1 MKRFIKSFMIALA
14 LITAVTVV
22 LPNQVVNVEAKTSMK
37 RTIYVG
43 QTLKLYVIGVKK
55 KKVKWRSTNKKV
67 AKVSKKGK
75 VKGLRPGKATI
86 IAKVGKRSLKCKLTV
101 KKRKPTV
108 TAGQRNALGRAK
120 VLLTKDIFSKALL
133 KSQLVREGYSDADA
147 QYGADHCGANW
158 NQQAYAAAKLILS
171 RNYYSKEQL
180 VTILL
185 KCGFTSAE
193 TNYGVN
199 RAYQ

>member
-1 MKRFIKSFMIALA
+1 VKLLKSFIVALA
-14 LITAVTVV
+14 LLTAVTVV

-101 KKRKPTV
+101 KKRKSTV
-108 TAGQRNALGRAK
+108 TAGQRNALARAK
-120 VLLTKDIFSKALL
+120 YVLQNYPVSRELL
-133 KSQLVREGYSDADA
+133 RDQLVADKYNA
-147 QYGADHCGANW
+147 QEIQYALDHCGADW
-158 NQQAYAAAKLILS
+158 NEQAYKCAQFYMNRYTL
-171 RNYYSKEQL
+171 SKEQL
-180 VTILL
+180 IECLVRV
-185 KCGFTSAE
+185 KFTREQAI
-193 TNYGVN
+193 YGVN

>member
-55 KKVKWRSTNKKV
+55 
-67 AKVSKKGK
+67 
-75 VKGLRPGKATI
+75 
-86 IAKVGKRSLKCKLTV
+86 
-101 KKRKPTV
+101 RKPTV

-147 QYGADHCGANW
+147 QYGVDHCGANW

-185 KCGFTSAE
+185 
-193 TNYGVN
+193 
-199 RAYQ
+199 

>member
-1 MKRFIKSFMIALA
+1 VKLLKSFIVALA
-14 LITAVTVV
+14 LLTAVTVV

-101 KKRKPTV
+101 KKRKSTV
-108 TAGQRNALGRAK
+108 TAGQRNALARAK
-120 VLLTKDIFSKALL
+120 SYLDLMAFSKQGL
-133 KSQLVREGYSDADA
+133 KDQLVFDGFSNSDAQFA
-147 QYGADHCGANW
+147 VDHCGANW
-158 NQQAYAAAKLILS
+158 YEQAARSAREYAKYAYS
-171 RNYYSKEQL
+171 RNDLIEQL
-180 VTILL
+180 VYI
-185 KCGFTSAE
+185 KFTNDQAV
-193 TNYGVN
+193 YGVN
-199 RAYQ
+199 RL

>member
-55 KKVKWRSTNKKV
+55 KKVKWKSTNKKV

-101 KKRKPTV
+101 KKRPAGSNLS
-108 TAGQRNALGRAK
+108 AGQRNALARAK
-120 VLLTKDIFSKALL
+120 SYLDLMAFSKQGL
-133 KSQLVREGYSDADA
+133 KDQLVFDGFSNSDAQFA
-147 QYGADHCGANW
+147 VDHCGANW
-158 NQQAYAAAKLILS
+158 YEQAARSAREYAKYAYS
-171 RNYYSKEQL
+171 RNDLIEQL
-180 VTILL
+180 VYI
-185 KCGFTSAE
+185 KFTNDQAV
-193 TNYGVN
+193 YGVN
-199 RAYQ
+199 RL

>member
-1 MKRFIKSFMIALA
+1 
-14 LITAVTVV
+14 V

-55 KKVKWRSTNKKV
+55 KKVKWKSTNKKV

-101 KKRKPTV
+101 KKRPARSNLS
-108 TAGQRNALGRAK
+108 AGQRNALARAK
-120 VLLTKDIFSKALL
+120 SYLDLMAFSKQGL
-133 KSQLVREGYSDADA
+133 KDQLVFDGFSNSDAQFA
-147 QYGADHCGANW
+147 VDHCGANW
-158 NQQAYAAAKLILS
+158 YEQAARSAREYAKYAYS
-171 RNYYSKEQL
+171 RNDLIEQL
-180 VTILL
+180 VYI
-185 KCGFTSAE
+185 KFTNDQAV
-193 TNYGVN
+193 YGVN
-199 RAYQ
+199 RL